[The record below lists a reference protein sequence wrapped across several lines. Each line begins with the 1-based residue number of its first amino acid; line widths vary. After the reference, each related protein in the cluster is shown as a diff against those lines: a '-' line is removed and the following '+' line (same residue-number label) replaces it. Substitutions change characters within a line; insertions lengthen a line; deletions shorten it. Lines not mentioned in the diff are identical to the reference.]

1 MLLAVLVCAIGLGGC
16 QSAGKSAQD
25 VVSSARMRIELSDN
39 VEPQMVRFVDNEHYL
54 VAGSLK
60 EVKSGEQNRDW
71 LMLGWVSDASLYTVY
86 VNDALDYDRLSVA
99 PLEDGCLVQ
108 DVWTSDRAEDLL
120 KINFADNSAEE
131 YSLPYALQLREYTE
145 QPQYYYLDE
154 GEFLVC
160 QRETDADDDG
170 QVSTH
175 VRIWNSEP
183 ENSAE
188 AENAED
194 SADSADSAESNAN
207 YGDVIVTLDG
217 NIRDVAWAQT
227 GKSLLILSDTGDLVL
242 LDVEQ
247 ETAAAWS
254 LPETTP
260 VDGWLEYSQVFSLAD
275 SSMAVV
281 SVQCEDGEVVQL
293 LKLGQDNP
301 EAYEFKIFADDGKN
315 FSFLG
320 AKGNYVYLLTAN
332 DAGYGEVF
340 YWDYTTDME
349 GVVFSTEDDGYYILG
364 GALSPD
370 GKTLAVAARG
380 DSDNQS
386 CVFLLRAK

>member
-86 VNDALDYDRLSVA
+86 VNDALDYNRLSVA
-99 PLEDGCLVQ
+99 PLDDGCLVQ
-108 DVWTSDRAEDLL
+108 DVWTSDRAGDVL
-120 KINFADNSAEE
+120 KINFTDNSAEE
-131 YSLPYALQLREYTE
+131 YSLPYAFQLREYAE
-145 QPQYYYLDE
+145 PPQYYYLDE
-154 GEFLVC
+154 GKFLVC
-160 QRETDADDDG
+160 QHETDADDE
-170 QVSTH
+170 QKVSTG
-175 VRIWNSEP
+175 VRIWNSDSEESDNV
-183 ENSAE
+183 EN
-188 AENAED
+188 
-194 SADSADSAESNAN
+194 SADSAESNAN

-217 NIRDVAWAQT
+217 NICDVAWAQT
-227 GKSLLILSDTGDLVL
+227 GESLLILSDAGDLVL

-247 ETAAAWS
+247 ETAAVWS

-301 EAYEFKIFADDGKN
+301 EAYEFKIFADDGKS

-332 DAGYGEVF
+332 NAGYGEVF

-349 GVVFSTEDDGYYILG
+349 GIVFSTEDDGYYILG